1 MNIAMTKT
9 LGQIA
14 YEAAGEIWKHDNE
27 AAWQAAAEAVAR
39 EMRLRGQVD
48 DGCPRCL
55 SFSKSEGI
63 ISLDSLPPMLTE
75 TMRCSNGHRWT
86 ISWEGE

>member
-1 MNIAMTKT
+1 MTKT
-9 LGQIA
+9 LGQVA
-14 YEAAGEIWKHDNE
+14 YEAAGELWEHDNE

-39 EMRLRGQVD
+39 EMRRPLVLV
-48 DGCPRCL
+48 CPRCL